1 MLLSSSFEIV
11 DIVDEHIAVPV
22 GKKAHSFSGV
32 IALTE
37 AACFL
42 LKNMSK
48 PKTKEELL
56 DILIAEFDVDRSIAE
71 KDIDEFIQSSLEL
84 GLIED

>member
-1 MLLSSSFEIV
+1 MILNSSFEIV
-11 DIVDEHIAVPV
+11 DIVDEHIAVPI
-22 GKKAHSFSGV
+22 GEKAHSFSGV

-42 LKNMSK
+42 LKNMSQ
-48 PKTKEELL
+48 PKTKEDLL
-56 DILIAEFDVDRSIAE
+56 NLLLAEFDVDRSIAE

-84 GLIED
+84 SLIEE